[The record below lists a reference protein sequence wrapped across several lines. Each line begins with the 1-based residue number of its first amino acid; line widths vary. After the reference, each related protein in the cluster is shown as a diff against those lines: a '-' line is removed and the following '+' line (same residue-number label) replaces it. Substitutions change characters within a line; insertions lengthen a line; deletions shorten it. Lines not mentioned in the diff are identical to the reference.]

1 MFLYH
6 VEQDVERIYKRKDN
20 EQIFLR
26 VDDTNR
32 LLDRDAVRSLE
43 YNRQIRKF
51 EDEIVSDF
59 DFNDIDLPIL
69 KRYKEVLNYNE
80 DVLELLTKRHLAIKN
95 NGEYK
100 IKKAGV
106 LLFAK
111 DPEKRTERYARNPRV
126 ARALEDMGFVRQLNE
141 GVSKIYKSMEKSMLS
156 EPEYKVQNGN
166 VYLILRNK
174 ISQHTKTIPE
184 SILLVIQNKWSS
196 LNETQKRI
204 LQHLFY
210 NNTSTISDFIDV
222 TGINEKTIRLYL
234 NQFVEQEKI
243 LVRLSNKIRDK
254 NALYAFK
261 RTAHDIKEH

>member
-1 MFLYH
+1 
-6 VEQDVERIYKRKDN
+6 
-20 EQIFLR
+20 
-26 VDDTNR
+26 
-32 LLDRDAVRSLE
+32 
-43 YNRQIRKF
+43 
-51 EDEIVSDF
+51 
-59 DFNDIDLPIL
+59 
-69 KRYKEVLNYNE
+69 
-80 DVLELLTKRHLAIKN
+80 
-95 NGEYK
+95 
-100 IKKAGV
+100 
-106 LLFAK
+106 
-111 DPEKRTERYARNPRV
+111 
-126 ARALEDMGFVRQLNE
+126 
-141 GVSKIYKSMEKSMLS
+141 MEKSMLS